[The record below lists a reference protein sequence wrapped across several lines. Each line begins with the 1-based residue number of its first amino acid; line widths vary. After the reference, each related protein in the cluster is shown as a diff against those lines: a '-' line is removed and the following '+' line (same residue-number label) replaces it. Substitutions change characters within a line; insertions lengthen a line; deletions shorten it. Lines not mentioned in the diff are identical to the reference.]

1 MTFASVSKGEG
12 PSGGLLCDCDIFMN
26 LRLTFVW
33 SSTMDWLHVNPN
45 LQLRRLGVLGPENDE
60 RYFTMLVRR
69 WELSCFNVKFFILCV
84 AAFKLH
90 GTVHSDVAKKIHV
103 HLQSTCYL
111 IWTLDIMADP
121 QKYFSQIVR
130 ILDFYHAF
138 WIKSSI
144 WSRCVSCAYSQRL
157 EKNSYKSSS
166 PIKSW
171 EPQESPSHLRSVT
184 CVCLLLATVWRY
196 LQGNLK
202 IIISTKYT
210 T

>member
-1 MTFASVSKGEG
+1 MDVDSMVSKHEIGMPIIRYRWLAKYKTLCKPTRLSLMTFASVSKGEG

-90 GTVHSDVAKKIHV
+90 GTVHSDVAKKYM
-103 HLQSTCYL
+103 STCNPPA
-111 IWTLDIMADP
+111 IWFGLLT
-121 QKYFSQIVR
+121 SWQIR
-130 ILDFYHAF
+130 RNIFHRLSEF
-138 WIKSSI
+138 WTFTFTMHS
-144 WSRCVSCAYSQRL
+144 
-157 EKNSYKSSS
+157 E
-166 PIKSW
+166 
-171 EPQESPSHLRSVT
+171 
-184 CVCLLLATVWRY
+184 
-196 LQGNLK
+196 
-202 IIISTKYT
+202 
-210 T
+210 

>member
-12 PSGGLLCDCDIFMN
+12 PSRGLLCDCDIFMN

-90 GTVHSDVAKKIHV
+90 GTVHSDVAKNTCPLAIHLLSDLDSWHHGRSAEIFFTDCQNFGLLPCILYKVLNLEQVCVLCLFPKTRKEFLQIFNPNKI
-103 HLQSTCYL
+103 LR
-111 IWTLDIMADP
+111 IP
-121 QKYFSQIVR
+121 R
-130 ILDFYHAF
+130 ILIF
-138 WIKSSI
+138 
-144 WSRCVSCAYSQRL
+144 
-157 EKNSYKSSS
+157 
-166 PIKSW
+166 
-171 EPQESPSHLRSVT
+171 
-184 CVCLLLATVWRY
+184 
-196 LQGNLK
+196 
-202 IIISTKYT
+202 
-210 T
+210 